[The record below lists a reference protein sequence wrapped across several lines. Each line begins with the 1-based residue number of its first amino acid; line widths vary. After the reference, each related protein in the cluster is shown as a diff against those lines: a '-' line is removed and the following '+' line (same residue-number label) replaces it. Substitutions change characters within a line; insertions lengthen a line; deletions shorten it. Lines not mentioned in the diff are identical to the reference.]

1 MQSTQDNLLV
11 ATRVGQ
17 LMDRHDV
24 PKQKQTRTLAD
35 ILVLSFAQ
43 AHRKMRGQSTW
54 TFGEIKG
61 VAEAFGE
68 PITVLVDPRE
78 ENGRIA
84 TAALLDVGTKL
95 LPCLAWIGE
104 ELRGGKQPEY
114 VAVRVADIWRIY
126 SPDDAPTG
134 PRFTVELIEIRPRQ
148 ADTDKPTIA
157 VVDDDPGDDSGDLK
171 TADTIC
177 LYLNERG
184 FKATAYYDAPSF
196 RDAAKRVVF
205 DAFVVDWLLGEETAE
220 AAIKDIRESDNPRA
234 PIFLLTGQLDTGNA
248 DESDIAR
255 VMTTFDVNVL
265 EKPARLP
272 LLAAEL
278 NKKLTAL

>member
-11 ATRVGQ
+11 ANRVGQ
-17 LMDRHDV
+17 LMDRHDI

-35 ILVLSFAQ
+35 ILGLSFAQ

-68 PITVLVDPRE
+68 PIGVLVESRHESEHLP
-78 ENGRIA
+78 
-84 TAALLDVGTKL
+84 TPALLDVGTKL

-104 ELRGGKQPEY
+104 ELKGGKHPEY
-114 VAVRVADIWRIY
+114 VAVRVSDLWRVY
-126 SPDDAPTG
+126 LPDDAPNG
-134 PRFTVELIEIRPRQ
+134 PRYNVELIEIRPRP
-148 ADTDKPTIA
+148 ADSDKPTIA
-157 VVDDDPGDDSGDLK
+157 VVDDDLGDDEAPLK
-171 TADTIC
+171 TADVIC
-177 LYLNERG
+177 MYLNDRG
-184 FKATAYYDAPSF
+184 FKATAYYDAASF
-196 RDAAKRVVF
+196 RDAVKRVVF
-205 DAFVVDWLLGEETAE
+205 DAFVVDWLLGNETAE
-220 AAIKDIRESDNPRA
+220 EAIKDIRTSDNPRA
-234 PIFLLTGQLDTGNA
+234 PIFLLTGQLETGAA
-248 DESDIAR
+248 DESEIAR
-255 VMTTFDVNVL
+255 VMTAFDVNVL